1 MDFEWGGQA
10 FPWVIFSHMPRDG
23 GIGNSLFKHVG
34 RRAQFFGSLG
44 REPSRH
50 FSHDHHDD
58 PTNESNGY

>member
-44 REPSRH
+44 PVKTKRKVTITS
-50 FSHDHHDD
+50 F
-58 PTNESNGY
+58 TGTVNGNP